1 MELFMLPVRGAP
13 VSYLGDAVFDLQLAE
28 AHALDAGNAVKA
40 AQHIGHRREDWL
52 CHHHQLAA

>member
-1 MELFMLPVRGAP
+1 MLH
-13 VSYLGDAVFDLQLAE
+13 LGDAVFDLQLAE

-40 AQHIGHRREDWL
+40 AQHIGHRSKDWL